1 MISATDCFAFRQNL
15 IHGGQPIAI
24 SNSCNNNIHDTVL
37 FISNEDR
44 RQTPKFARI
53 QRWHA
58 AYKACMYVYIYIYM
72 YICICICICIYLYIH
87 IYIYIHTY
95 SSHPRKAAR
104 FAVNRRSWFRRPIEQ
119 LFNAFVSLKQ
129 GSQGR
134 FLIVRRNKARD
145 L

>member
-1 MISATDCFAFRQNL
+1 
-15 IHGGQPIAI
+15 
-24 SNSCNNNIHDTVL
+24 
-37 FISNEDR
+37 
-44 RQTPKFARI
+44 
-53 QRWHA
+53 
-58 AYKACMYVYIYIYM
+58 MYMYMYM
-72 YICICICICIYLYIH
+72 YISIYTYIY